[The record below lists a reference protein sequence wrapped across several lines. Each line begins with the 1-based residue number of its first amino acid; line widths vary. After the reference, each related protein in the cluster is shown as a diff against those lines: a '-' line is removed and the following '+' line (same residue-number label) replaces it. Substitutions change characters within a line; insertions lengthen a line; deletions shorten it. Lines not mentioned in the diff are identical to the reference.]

1 MKMNLQNALLIGFS
15 VGCLFL
21 TKAVCEDLQVNY
33 TVSYD
38 QVVSTFWYNAITQP
52 DAQVECKV
60 PLLEDNHLKN
70 GALDWHGYHYVKRE
84 AQKDVI
90 LNTSRPLYGKSAD
103 SISAPNPIK
112 CQQKCQQTSFGKS

>member
-70 GALDWHGYHYVKRE
+70 GARNIPQG
-84 AQKDVI
+84 
-90 LNTSRPLYGKSAD
+90 AD
-103 SISAPNPIK
+103 GGIK
-112 CQQKCQQTSFGKS
+112 LVGSPVN